1 LGGTFNPPH
10 LGHLIIADEVRTEL
24 ELDEVW
30 FMPNQEPPH
39 KEIPNEITSRHRLE
53 MVHRAVKEHP
63 HFRVQSIELERP
75 GRSYTYDTMRLL
87 MKKYDHEFYFII
99 GADMIEYLPKW
110 YKIEELLKT
119 INFVG
124 VNRPDYNQ
132 EPPYPILTVSIPN
145 LEVSSLMIR
154 NRLKERRNI
163 RYFVPD
169 SVREYIEENGL
180 YESRKGIGNRQK
192 TADKAPL

>member
-1 LGGTFNPPH
+1 MGGTFNPPH

-24 ELDEVW
+24 DLDEVW

-39 KEIPNEITSRHRLE
+39 KESPNEVTSMHRLE
-53 MVHRAVKEHP
+53 MVQRAIKDHP
-63 HFRVQSIELERP
+63 QFHVQTIELDRP
-75 GRSYTYDTMRLL
+75 GRSFTYDTMKLL
-87 MKKYDHEFYFII
+87 MKQYDHEFYFII

-110 YKIEELLKT
+110 YKIEELLRL

-124 VNRPDYNQ
+124 VNRPDYKH

-154 NRLKERRNI
+154 NRLKEQRSI

-169 SVREYIEENGL
+169 AVREYIEENGL
-180 YESRKGIGNRQK
+180 YESRKSIRNCQK
-192 TADKAPL
+192 TIDKAPL